1 LTVAKVVVIPTLA
14 AIPHA
19 AVACSTVQLSSLKTV
34 DDVVKEHIPLLVK
47 PSAAGLQ

>member
-1 LTVAKVVVIPTLA
+1 MAIPMLA

-19 AVACSTVQLSSLKTV
+19 AVACSTVQVSSLKTV
-34 DDVVKEHIPLLVK
+34 DDVEKEHIPLLVK